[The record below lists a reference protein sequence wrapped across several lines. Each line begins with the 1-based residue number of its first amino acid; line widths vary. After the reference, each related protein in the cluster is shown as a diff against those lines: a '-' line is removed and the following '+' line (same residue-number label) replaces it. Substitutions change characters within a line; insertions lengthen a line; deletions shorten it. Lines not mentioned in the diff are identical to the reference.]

1 MDGKRI
7 NFNFFDWI
15 RAGVR
20 QAVLM
25 GVADAVDDIGQPG
38 ETDDSN
44 RRLLEILRGNESVA
58 GQEPRLAAEAKPQR
72 RKLGRSL
79 RDTVGAEH
87 PAETAADA
95 AVE

>member
-25 GVADAVDDIGQPG
+25 GVADAVEDIGQPG

-44 RRLLEILRGNESVA
+44 RRLLEILRGNETP
-58 GQEPRLAAEAKPQR
+58 GQEPRLTADAKPQR

-79 RDTVGAEH
+79 RETVAADQ
-87 PAETAADA
+87 PAEAADA
-95 AVE
+95 VE